1 MLSAAPWSFAEMR
14 AALEP
19 KLAGITWVTVIT
31 HGWQATDWGGDSL
44 AKLSTAIFNAA
55 ERAGSDRTWL
65 IDYDVTANRSQGV
78 FDREQS
84 RVSATNPSE
93 LILQWDWAPESNEY
107 QTGWTEAAGDALFS
121 GLVGLGLVDPA
132 SGADNSRS
140 FHFLAH
146 SFGSAVTSEAI

>member
-1 MLSAAPWSFAEMR
+1 MSTKPHRRNGGGPGRHERRRHRHRVLNRHRARRLGAPEALERREMLSAAPWSFAEMR

-19 KLAGITWVTVIT
+19 KLAGITGVTVIT

-65 IDYDVTANRSQGV
+65 LDYDVTANRSQGV

-93 LILQWDWAPESNEY
+93 LILQWDW
-107 QTGWTEAAGDALFS
+107 
-121 GLVGLGLVDPA
+121 GLQ
-132 SGADNSRS
+132 
-140 FHFLAH
+140 
-146 SFGSAVTSEAI
+146 